1 MPLQENPACWECK
14 AALNFPFYW
23 LKWEQGTHFGCRAC
37 VEKKSAQEGHQFG
50 YEKNSVLL
58 LGKWDKIALKGL
70 GANIQPVDVT
80 QHQGGHMFGCNGCGS
95 GSGLGQARYICLG
108 CRADPNPKGDY
119 VDLCEPC
126 LESLAQGKPEVKE
139 TLKGEHHCDNHPFLR
154 VLYCVKGY
162 YEF

>member
-70 GANIQPVDVT
+70 GANILPVDVT

-126 LESLAQGKPEVKE
+126 L
-139 TLKGEHHCDNHPFLR
+139 
-154 VLYCVKGY
+154 
-162 YEF
+162 